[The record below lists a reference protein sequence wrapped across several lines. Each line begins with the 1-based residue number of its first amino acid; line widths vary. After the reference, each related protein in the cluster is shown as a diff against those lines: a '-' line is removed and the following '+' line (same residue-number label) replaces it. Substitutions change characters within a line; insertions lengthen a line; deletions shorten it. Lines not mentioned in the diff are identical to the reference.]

1 MKQELGLVKYSLVG
15 VLLAW
20 MITFDPKDVTWH
32 SLIAFA
38 AALVYVAYKSFK
50 GLGRFFKKP
59 PEATKKRI

>member
-20 MITFDPKDVTWH
+20 MITFDPRDVTWH

-38 AALVYVAYKSFK
+38 AALAYLAYKLFK
-50 GLGRFFKKP
+50 RLERLFKKP
-59 PEATKKRI
+59 PEATKKRS

>member
-1 MKQELGLVKYSLVG
+1 MKQELGFVKYSLVG

-38 AALVYVAYKSFK
+38 AALVYVAYKSIK